1 MLRPSP
7 GSHTTT
13 SKRKLLLL
21 GCGFEQIEALRVAR
35 ELGYRTIAFD
45 NDARAA
51 GREFADEF
59 VRVDLKN
66 SAALLGQ
73 AECVAPDGVFVHAA
87 ELAVEAAYVSES
99 LGLPGL
105 GLEAARNATDKHL
118 RIKKLSANGIRTPR
132 FEIVAA
138 AAPLGEWLS
147 RTELISYPKILK
159 PTNQAGARG
168 VQQIS
173 SRAELEAY
181 YHERDLYGSD
191 HFVCEERLLGVQLS
205 TESIS
210 LDGKIVHHAIA
221 LRHYETT
228 SNLLPFFI
236 EDGHS
241 LPYALPGEEK
251 AAVESVIER
260 SFATL
265 EISSGVLK
273 GDLLITETGEI
284 VVLEMA
290 ARTSGGRFAD
300 TVVPLGTGINILY
313 PLIEMAMG
321 DSFSADWFTPKR
333 DTGVSQRFF
342 LHAEPARVTQWPHLR
357 RLVGR
362 PGVADWR
369 MDEGLF
375 RSGLLPVIRSHR
387 DRLGYVICTGE
398 TRQDADRLALEIT
411 SAFADQIRTE
421 RRQGSTAS

>member
-260 SFATL
+260 SF
-265 EISSGVLK
+265 
-273 GDLLITETGEI
+273 D
-284 VVLEMA
+284 
-290 ARTSGGRFAD
+290 
-300 TVVPLGTGINILY
+300 
-313 PLIEMAMG
+313 
-321 DSFSADWFTPKR
+321 
-333 DTGVSQRFF
+333 
-342 LHAEPARVTQWPHLR
+342 
-357 RLVGR
+357 
-362 PGVADWR
+362 
-369 MDEGLF
+369 
-375 RSGLLPVIRSHR
+375 HR
-387 DRLGYVICTGE
+387 DRRDRRTGDGRSHERRSFRRYGGPPWNGDQYSLPADRNGDGRLVFGRLVHAE
-398 TRQDADRLALEIT
+398 TRYGCVPTFLPPRRTRTRHAMAASAPTRRTTGRRRLAN
-411 SAFADQIRTE
+411 
-421 RRQGSTAS
+421 G